1 MVCLFNW
8 QIDACVLYPCTRL
21 LIHARR
27 GAVAPFTAEA
37 EAAGADFFF
46 FSQLL
51 LLLQKPWPLALII
64 NTLRFLGQDHQK
76 IFVMLVRSY
85 GHVVSV
91 RRLVQ
96 RIQRRPSIPL
106 LRMLA
111 RRLRTAALSPPP
123 TNARCHTRVHARCTR
138 RVCARAGARV
148 CVWVRRRVRVCRLCV
163 GACR

>member
-1 MVCLFNW
+1 M
-8 QIDACVLYPCTRL
+8 
-21 LIHARR
+21 HG
-27 GAVAPFTAEA
+27 GA
-37 EAAGADFFF
+37 
-46 FSQLL
+46 QLL

-85 GHVVSV
+85 GRVVSV

-123 TNARCHTRVHARCTR
+123 TNARCHTRVHARCMH

-148 CVWVRRRVRVCRLCV
+148 CVWVPSAGACVQTVLAVYMSVCRLCWRV
-163 GACR
+163 PLMRISV

>member
-1 MVCLFNW
+1 M
-8 QIDACVLYPCTRL
+8 
-21 LIHARR
+21 HG
-27 GAVAPFTAEA
+27 GA
-37 EAAGADFFF
+37 
-46 FSQLL
+46 QLL

-96 RIQRRPSIPL
+96 RIQRRPSMPL

-123 TNARCHTRVHARCTR
+123 TNARCHTRVHARCMH

>member
-1 MVCLFNW
+1 M
-8 QIDACVLYPCTRL
+8 
-21 LIHARR
+21 HG
-27 GAVAPFTAEA
+27 GA
-37 EAAGADFFF
+37 
-46 FSQLL
+46 QLL

-106 LRMLA
+106 L
-111 RRLRTAALSPPP
+111 
-123 TNARCHTRVHARCTR
+123 
-138 RVCARAGARV
+138 
-148 CVWVRRRVRVCRLCV
+148 
-163 GACR
+163 